1 MNTISYIYISV
12 LFDSLFH
19 SLPQSKVLFGF
30 PIDLDTE
37 AMAGSKRFLMHSTF
51 LVNMIEKAL
60 NMLGTDDDE
69 LTILM
74 SDLGR
79 KHVIYGVSDS
89 HMRSTRGLSLQI
101 YLSTCCCCCCCFQQ
115 VKADYFPHMK
125 NAIMAMLHEMLE
137 IKFDARDED
146 AWDEVLS
153 VLISDMTKA
162 QREVAMKKEVDKHK
176 NRK

>member
-1 MNTISYIYISV
+1 
-12 LFDSLFH
+12 
-19 SLPQSKVLFGF
+19 
-30 PIDLDTE
+30 
-37 AMAGSKRFLMHSTF
+37 MHSTF

-79 KHVIYGVSDS
+79 KHVIYGVSDN
-89 HMRSTRGLSLQI
+89 HMYSTRGLSLQI
-101 YLSTCCCCCCCFQQ
+101 YLSTWCFFDKQ